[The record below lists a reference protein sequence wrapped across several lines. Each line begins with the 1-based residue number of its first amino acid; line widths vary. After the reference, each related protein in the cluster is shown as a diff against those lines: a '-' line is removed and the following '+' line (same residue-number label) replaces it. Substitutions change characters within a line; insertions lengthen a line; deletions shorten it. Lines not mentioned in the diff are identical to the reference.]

1 MPVAAFNNLEMLRV
15 VVVGVVDVVVVVGVV
30 DVVVVVDVV
39 DVCSSVVCGS
49 CESRTQ

>member
-1 MPVAAFNNLEMLRV
+1 MIILKVAVAAFNNLEMLLSVVVAV
-15 VVVGVVDVVVVVGVV
+15 VVV
-30 DVVVVVDVV
+30 VV

>member
-1 MPVAAFNNLEMLRV
+1 MIILKVAVAAFNNLEMLRS
-15 VVVGVVDVVVVVGVV
+15 VVVVV
-30 DVVVVVDVV
+30 VVVVV

>member
-1 MPVAAFNNLEMLRV
+1 MIILKVAVAAFNNLEMLRS
-15 VVVGVVDVVVVVGVV
+15 VVVVV
-30 DVVVVVDVV
+30 VVVVVV

>member
-1 MPVAAFNNLEMLRV
+1 MIILKVAVAAFNNLEMLLS
-15 VVVGVVDVVVVVGVV
+15 VVVVV
-30 DVVVVVDVV
+30 VVVVV